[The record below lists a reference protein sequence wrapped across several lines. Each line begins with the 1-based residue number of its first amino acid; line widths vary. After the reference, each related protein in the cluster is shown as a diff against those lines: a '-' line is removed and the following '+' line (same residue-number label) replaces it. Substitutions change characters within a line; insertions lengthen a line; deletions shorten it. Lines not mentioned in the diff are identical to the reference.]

1 MFTTD
6 LCLSFSR
13 SYANVSADV
22 TPPPRGRLRQGVP
35 LRLPPP
41 SYLLRMESAHAKK
54 VARLLRKSQSV
65 RDALLQ
71 KQAKRTLVR
80 PPAASPPRSSRT
92 PEDQQAYRADRQVH
106 RKKAQEVQRSH
117 VRDVR
122 AAMAA
127 AAVFQEPVAPSA
139 QQLRHQLHGFV
150 NEGVICRALGPE
162 WRAGNE
168 MRVTEAATRL
178 QACSPALEPSRLN
191 THALMCVGACRWCR
205 HVKPS
210 RTRSTRCA
218 KGRSNSSP
226 RTAKHE
232 RSFAASFAARRRW
245 RARWH
250 LGVQPQQGRGGDLSL
265 LRTTLEAS
273 VQRTGGVSSVSVI
286 KMRFNHTSK
295 LDLYM
300 FRLAS
305 QTTPSPQ
312 STHIINHL
320 LYTGSNTSNRRQRL
334 LAAPCTLHHLSH
346 QPGNR
351 ESITPSAIFRPLST
365 S

>member
-1 MFTTD
+1 MGWGCD
-6 LCLSFSR
+6 DPSAACR
-13 SYANVSADV
+13 AQAEEEDAN
-22 TPPPRGRLRQGVP
+22 
-35 LRLPPP
+35 
-41 SYLLRMESAHAKK
+41 AKK

-168 MRVTEAATRL
+168 MRVTEAATHL

-250 LGVQPQQGRGGDLSL
+250 LGVQPQQGRGGDSSL